1 MAFRGWPAEALE
13 FFEGLEADNTK
24 AYWQEHKT
32 VYETAVRSPMEQLL
46 AELAP
51 DWGDGRIH
59 RPYRDIRFS
68 ADKSPY
74 RTHIAAMVPS
84 GYIQLSATGLGAG
97 SGMWEMAP
105 DQLERYRQAVDD
117 EEIGKALADIVAVL
131 RSGGIDVSA
140 HETLK
145 SAPRG
150 YPKDHPR
157 IELLRFKGIVAWKQW
172 PAGAWL
178 GTRNA
183 RDRVEEFLRST
194 VPLNDWLETH
204 VGASAL
210 PPPRR

>member
-13 FFEGLEADNTK
+13 FFAGLEADNTK
-24 AYWQEHKT
+24 AYWQEHKA
-32 VYETAVRSPMEQLL
+32 VYETDVRAPMEQLL

-51 DWGDGRIH
+51 EWGDGRIH

-74 RTHIAAMVPS
+74 RTQIAAMVPS

-117 EEIGKALADIVAVL
+117 GGSGSALADIVATL
-131 RSGGIDVSA
+131 RSGGVDVSA

-157 IELLRFKGIVAWKQW
+157 VELLRLKGIVAWKQW

-178 GTRNA
+178 GSRKA
-183 RDRVEEFLRST
+183 KDRVEEFLRST
-194 VPLNDWLETH
+194 GPLNEWLETQ
-204 VGASAL
+204 VGPSTL